1 MPWSAAVRVSECYL
15 ILITPFP
22 STRRQLS
29 IRLQC
34 RIFCEAVTPSRLLP
48 HPKEPGNNY
57 HLEPL
62 CFFIIPG
69 LSAVGFRL
77 HSQNSLY
84 PCLSSNIPPPYSSPS
99 RTCSSLLFSSPIS
112 SFSLVFTFLSCLLH
126 YAFDFSFSLF
136 FWVLCKG
143 LSMYH
148 LSTFLFYFS
157 SFPLSITL
165 AYISTHL
172 QSLVF

>member
-99 RTCSSLLFSSPIS
+99 RSCSSHLISDFFLFSCVYFFELFIALCFRLLF
-112 SFSLVFTFLSCLLH
+112 
-126 YAFDFSFSLF
+126 FSFILGS
-136 FWVLCKG
+136 V
-143 LSMYH
+143 
-148 LSTFLFYFS
+148 
-157 SFPLSITL
+157 
-165 AYISTHL
+165 
-172 QSLVF
+172 